1 MLKSFVRVTLVSLF
15 AALFGTRLS
24 LFLVACFVLAASTP
38 QHAQNVD
45 VAGLK
50 SGIIVEQSNVAPKA
64 LTMEQSMDVKMTGA
78 GKAILTQGFSSPKQ
92 VATHSGARATVV
104 LTDAQP
110 TFLFRFIPESSW
122 GDPFAMMAGQGLP
135 VGTKNP
141 KEFVLAPM
149 TVEGDT
155 RVLDTGKIQKIK
167 FKVQSVKPNEFRVS
181 LESALAPGEYA
192 FFMGQGGGMP
202 QMIWAFSYRAAGH

>member
-1 MLKSFVRVTLVSLF
+1 VVCL
-15 AALFGTRLS
+15 
-24 LFLVACFVLAASTP
+24 VLAASTP
-38 QHAQNVD
+38 QHAQS
-45 VAGLK
+45 VAVAELK
-50 SGIIVEQSNVAPKA
+50 SGIIVEQSNVAPMA
-64 LTMEQSMDVKMTGA
+64 LAMEQSMDVKMTGV
-78 GKAILTQGFSSPKQ
+78 GKAMLTQGLSSPKQ
-92 VATHSGARATVV
+92 VATHSGARAAAV

-110 TFLFRFIPESSW
+110 TFLFRFIPQSSW
-122 GDPFAMMAGQGLP
+122 GDPSAMMAEEGLP

-141 KEFVLAPM
+141 KEFVLASM
-149 TVEGDT
+149 TVDGDT

-167 FKVQSVKPNEFRVS
+167 FKVQSVKSNEFRVS